1 MHPSASAA
9 FAAFASTA
17 SVYTASTSTVSTAST
32 AASDVPHLPPPPPM
46 HASAPAS
53 AASTSASNRKLHAVN
68 SFRTWI
74 YYLIVPFPQSVT
86 DSLMET
92 DDRGE
97 NDGGRRGNP
106 KERMPERG
114 TEPTE

>member
-1 MHPSASAA
+1 MHASVSISASASAA
-9 FAAFASTA
+9 
-17 SVYTASTSTVSTAST
+17 
-32 AASDVPHLPPPPPM
+32 SD
-46 HASAPAS
+46 
-53 AASTSASNRKLHAVN
+53 RKLHAVN

-97 NDGGRRGNP
+97 NDGRRRGNP
-106 KERMPERG
+106 KENSPLSDIKVHPWMSSEK
-114 TEPTE
+114 

>member
-17 SVYTASTSTVSTAST
+17 SISAAATFTAFAALTSTSN
-32 AASDVPHLPPPPPM
+32 VPPLPPPPPM
-46 HASAPAS
+46 R
-53 AASTSASNRKLHAVN
+53 TSASASDRKPHRVN
-68 SFRTWI
+68 LFRTWI
-74 YYLIVPFPQSVT
+74 YYLTVPFPQSVT
-86 DSLMET
+86 DSLMEP
-92 DDRGE
+92 DQEGDG
-97 NDGGRRGNP
+97 GGRRGNP

>member
-1 MHPSASAA
+1 MHAYVSVSTSASAA
-9 FAAFASTA
+9 
-17 SVYTASTSTVSTAST
+17 SV
-32 AASDVPHLPPPPPM
+32 SD
-46 HASAPAS
+46 
-53 AASTSASNRKLHAVN
+53 RKLHAVN

-74 YYLIVPFPQSVT
+74 YYLIVLFPQSVT
-86 DSLMET
+86 DSLMGT
-92 DDRGE
+92 DNRGE